1 MSPKKPANE
10 HTTERI
16 LSRVRAAEF
25 VGRTDALRRL
35 VERAETD
42 DKQGGLL
49 LLLAPSAG
57 VSELLRQA
65 YDQLFHRHTETVPI
79 YFALLR
85 NERKPERIARRF
97 LYTFLQQLA
106 AFRLGEPRY
115 ANASL
120 TRADLLDLTAPA
132 DYEWIE
138 RLLSAVE
145 HEDAQDDVQALV
157 RLCLSVPER
166 AAARGVKSFVMIDAA
181 QLTEPAGDE
190 ISIGAEFVQA
200 LTRSRLPFTLAGL
213 RRQVLDL
220 AHKTLGDFDDLE
232 RFHLP
237 RLDDQDAGRLAEY
250 VAERERVELNPET
263 RDLIIQQL
271 DGSPLFI
278 TSLIQAARERDLP
291 LKSFRNS
298 QQLYVD
304 ELMGGRIGRHF
315 ASVLE
320 EIAPAIETRR
330 ALVRLLYETS
340 ASDSRKSVTD
350 VWRRRLEVGPEESQR
365 ILHGLHVHELA
376 GVNASLVEMTDATP
390 VWRDYLHARYRLEI
404 AAEPRA
410 SVVATMLTDAL
421 KRAPQTM
428 ARRYRR
434 QSAIGLRHVLERFD
448 CQRVPASLLHY
459 DHFSRLYKGV
469 DAEEVVLAL
478 DTETD
483 LVRLPQIVSVASS
496 TAFHPPA
503 QMQLEEERSAIAHGF
518 DAGSY
523 AEANEV
529 VWIATEIDSKLEA
542 GRGLA
547 EIWYD
552 RLMQFARARAFE
564 RVRLWLITPEGF
576 TPEAAEFLR
585 ERGAYSSSRRQW
597 EFLAARLGDAG
608 VKGAGEAESDE
619 FELTIPMGEERE
631 LIAANTV
638 EQIARRINFKPEA
651 INQIKTAVIE
661 ACINAS
667 EHSLSPD
674 RKIYQRVRLENDR
687 LVVTVSSRGVVPAE
701 INNGEGDLAQRS
713 LGNGGSH
720 AKERR
725 GWGLGLIRT
734 LMDEV
739 EFERV
744 DDGTR
749 LRMTKYLRKS

>member
-10 HTTERI
+10 HAHERI

-35 VERAETD
+35 IERAETD
-42 DKQGGLL
+42 DTRGGLL

-65 YDQLFHRHTETVPI
+65 YDQLFHRHTQTVPI
-79 YFALLR
+79 YFALTR
-85 NERKPERIARRF
+85 NERKPERTARHF

-106 AFRLGEPRY
+106 AFRLREPRY
-115 ANASL
+115 ASAAL
-120 TRADLLDLTAPA
+120 TRADLLDLAAPA

-138 RLLSAVE
+138 RLIAAIE
-145 HEDAQDDVQALV
+145 HEDVQTDVQAFV

-181 QLTEPAGDE
+181 QLAEPAGDE
-190 ISIGAEFVQA
+190 LSLGAEFVQA
-200 LTRSRLPFTLAGL
+200 LTRSRLPFALAGL

-220 AHKTLGDFDDLE
+220 VHDTLGDFDDLE

-237 RLDDQDAGRLAEY
+237 RLDDADAGRLAEY
-250 VAERERVELNPET
+250 VAEREQVELSPET

-278 TSLIQAARERDLP
+278 TSLVQAARERALP
-291 LKSFRNS
+291 LTSFRHS
-298 QQLYVD
+298 QQLYID
-304 ELMGGRIGRHF
+304 ELMGGRTGRHF
-315 ASVLE
+315 SSVLE
-320 EIAPAIETRR
+320 EIAPAVATRR
-330 ALVRLLYETS
+330 ALVRLLYETA
-340 ASDSRKSVTD
+340 ASDSRKSVTEA
-350 VWRRRLEVGPEESQR
+350 WRRRLEVGAEEAER

-376 GVNASLVEMTDATP
+376 NVNSSLVEMTEATL

-410 SVVATMLTDAL
+410 FVVASMLTESL

-434 QSAIGLRHVLERFD
+434 QTAIGLRHVLERFD

-459 DHFSRLYKGV
+459 DRFSRLYKGV
-469 DAEEVVLAL
+469 DPEEVTAAL
-478 DTETD
+478 DSETD

-496 TAFHPPA
+496 ASFHPPA

-552 RLMQFARARAFE
+552 RLTQFARARAFE
-564 RVRLWLITPEGF
+564 KVRLWMITPEGF

-597 EFLAARLGDAG
+597 EFLAARLGETH
-608 VKGAGEAESDE
+608 AGEVESDE

-631 LIAANTV
+631 LIAAHTV

-674 RKIYQRVRLENDR
+674 RKIYQRVRVENDR

-701 INNGEGDLAQRS
+701 INNGEGDLRERP
-713 LGNGGSH
+713 LGNGGSY

-749 LRMTKYLRKS
+749 LRMTKYVRKP